1 MVVAKGAPLA
11 IGIEKTKPL
20 HIVATRSKMTGLGFT
35 VTTT

>member
-11 IGIEKTKPL
+11 IGIEKVAPL
-20 HIVATRSKMTGLGFT
+20 HIVATRLKITGVGFT